1 MSRAPF
7 VLNKSES
14 AFSRD
19 AEIFDTTIGWRFINP
34 RMRKIFGSDSMPETG
49 ENVAEQ
55 FNVSRQDQDAFAF
68 RSQHRWA
75 AAQKSG
81 FFEREIV
88 PELKIN
94 LCPRRS
100 RRALSVLSHVTWR
113 PPSQQKTQPGVAMIS
128 VNLL

>member
-19 AEIFDTTIGWRFINP
+19 AEIFDTTIGWRFVNP

-55 FNVSRQDQDAFAF
+55 FNVSRQDQEAFAF

-75 AAQKSG
+75 PHRNPVS
-81 FFEREIV
+81 
-88 PELKIN
+88 
-94 LCPRRS
+94 
-100 RRALSVLSHVTWR
+100 LSVKLFR
-113 PPSQQKTQPGVAMIS
+113 
-128 VNLL
+128 N